1 MTGVVAHEAPWPSP
15 NPPGNGIC
23 HRKKW
28 RWQGKEMEYIGSL
41 AVKYMFTL
49 HLHIFCPC
57 ADHLFFGIYTSKA
70 ASGAPLPP
78 IQASNCKD
86 GREFITVLKV
96 PNKMKQV
103 DMYLTGAK
111 KQTSRFRSTWIR
123 FKALR
128 IRDSPRFHRVCIA
141 EDCIKWPSGTGNTQK
156 IIAFNRKHFRYRSK
170 SLCSNFAKNF
180 TLRVCQMPMK
190 LMRTMYICPCKHSG
204 FREWFRFCFLWP
216 LAKKMQAS
224 FVSNHEGPPTS
235 KNNTSLVTYL
245 KQHTITNLNQFPVSV
260 SLKPGLNR

>member
-128 IRDSPRFHRVCIA
+128 IRDSPRFHRVCRGLHQVTKWDW
-141 EDCIKWPSGTGNTQK
+141 EYTKNHCIQQETVQISFK
-156 IIAFNRKHFRYRSK
+156 ISMFHR
-170 SLCSNFAKNF
+170 
-180 TLRVCQMPMK
+180 
-190 LMRTMYICPCKHSG
+190 
-204 FREWFRFCFLWP
+204 
-216 LAKKMQAS
+216 
-224 FVSNHEGPPTS
+224 
-235 KNNTSLVTYL
+235 
-245 KQHTITNLNQFPVSV
+245 
-260 SLKPGLNR
+260 